1 MGFAKKFMTE
11 KAEKL
16 NGKVAMLG
24 MFAPMGAYYFTF
36 QIVPEFSNKKYFL
49 NFLRA
54 LLSSFFG

>member
-1 MGFAKKFMTE
+1 
-11 KAEKL
+11 
-16 NGKVAMLG
+16 GKVVMHRMFGMFGMFG